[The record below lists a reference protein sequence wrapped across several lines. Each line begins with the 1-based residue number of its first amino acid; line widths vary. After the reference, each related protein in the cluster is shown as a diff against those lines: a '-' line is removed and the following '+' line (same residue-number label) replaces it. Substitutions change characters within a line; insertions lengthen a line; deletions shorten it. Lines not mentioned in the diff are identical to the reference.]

1 MWSLFKKRPS
11 ECRAFRKQLEDAASV
26 APAATELS
34 EFVSALPAVL
44 KTHATECADCRS
56 AAQDLLA
63 ARALLRNLPS
73 RADLGGASFPS
84 RVMAAIA
91 ARKAELARAGD
102 AWTLV
107 PGLAAKLTWAS
118 AVALL
123 LASTW
128 LYERPRT
135 APPKPVLTDITGEP
149 LNETSPP
156 ANNDDVLVSLG
167 ERPQ

>member
-11 ECRAFRKQLEDAASV
+11 ECGAFQERLEEAAS
-26 APAATELS
+26 ASPAATELS
-34 EFVSALPAVL
+34 DLLSVMPAEL
-44 KTHATECADCRS
+44 KTHSTSCVDCCS

-73 RADLGGASFPS
+73 RAGLGGARFPS

-91 ARKAELARAGD
+91 ARKAELARAAD
-102 AWTLV
+102 AWMLV
-107 PGLAAKLTWAS
+107 PSLAAKLTWAS

-135 APPKPVLTDITGEP
+135 VPAPAPTDITGEP

-167 ERPQ
+167 ERVR

>member
-1 MWSLFKKRPS
+1 MWSLFKNRPS
-11 ECRAFRKQLEDAASV
+11 ECKVFHERLEDAASGS
-26 APAATELS
+26 PAATELS
-34 EFVSALPAVL
+34 DFLSAMPAEL
-44 KTHATECADCRS
+44 KTHANGCADCRS

-63 ARALLRNLPS
+63 ARALLRDLPS
-73 RADLGGASFPS
+73 RADLGGASFSS

-91 ARKAELARAGD
+91 VRKVELARAGD

-156 ANNDDVLVSLG
+156 ANNDDVLLSLV